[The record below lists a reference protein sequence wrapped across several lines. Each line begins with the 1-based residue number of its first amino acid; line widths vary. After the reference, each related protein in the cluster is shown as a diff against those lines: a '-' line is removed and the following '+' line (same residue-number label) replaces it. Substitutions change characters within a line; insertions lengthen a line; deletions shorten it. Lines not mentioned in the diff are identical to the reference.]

1 MTVKPA
7 YPSDSPNHLID
18 THKEYIVRNVYYIM
32 DYDPGVTEDF
42 RHYQAA
48 DTVNYK
54 DITILY
60 GDKRYLRP
68 STLRQLF
75 HP

>member
-32 DYDPGVTEDF
+32 DYDPRSQRISV
-42 RHYQAA
+42 
-48 DTVNYK
+48 
-54 DITILY
+54 II
-60 GDKRYLRP
+60 
-68 STLRQLF
+68 RQQT
-75 HP
+75 P